1 MNIPRRALFGKLNL
15 DLFRAIESATAFAKL
30 RGNPYVELVHWLHQI
45 WQIPGNDLHRL
56 TSHHGLDDVQVE
68 RDLTVALAQLPSGAV
83 GLNDFSHMVELA
95 IERAWVFASLTM
107 GDSCIRGAWLLG
119 AMLQTPELRRLLL
132 GISASFQRLPVALS
146 GDELLAIVGGS
157 GEARMAAHDA
167 SELSPAVPGEASGA
181 WGASSEGG
189 SALSRYCTDLTAL
202 ARSGGIDPVVGREQE
217 IRTMADILLRR
228 RQNNPL
234 LTGEAGVGKTAVVEG
249 LARAIAAD
257 KVPPS
262 LREVRVLSLDVGML
276 LAGASMRGEFEARL
290 KAVLKEAG
298 DAAVPVILFVDEVH
312 TLVGAGGQAGTGD
325 AANLLKPALARGAM
339 RVIGATT
346 WSEYKKHIE
355 RDPALTR
362 RFQVLQVQ
370 EPPEPDAM
378 AMVRGLVPVFAKHH
392 GVVVLDEAVRA
403 AVTLSHRYIP
413 ARQLP
418 DKAISLLDTACARVA
433 MSLHAPSRQLEA
445 ACAQRDALRG
455 EFDLLQQEAGM
466 GKDREEALAKLQAR
480 LDQVERECVALTDA
494 GDAERLLAATIL
506 DKREACSQAG
516 EVQERRA
523 LEGELR
529 ELERELAALQGERP
543 GVHSQVDE
551 SVVATIVADWTGIP
565 VGRMLQDDIAAVI
578 SLDVQL
584 RQRVIGQER
593 ALEAITARVKTAKAG
608 LSDPGKPLGIFLLV
622 GPSGVGKT
630 ETALALAQAVYGGEH
645 NLITINMSEYQEAH
659 TVSSLK
665 GSPPGYV
672 GYGEGGVLTEA
683 VRRRP
688 YSVILLDEVEKAH
701 PDVHELFYQV
711 FDKGWMEDGEGR
723 VIDFRNTLILLTS
736 NTGADLISQLCEDPS
751 LLPEPQALADALQTE
766 LRKVF
771 PAAFIGRL
779 SVVPYLPLPEAL
791 LAAIVSLQLEK
802 VVARVQERHGI
813 AFAYT
818 QDAVAHIVSQC
829 GTHETGARRIGQFIE
844 HNVLTQLA
852 QIWLQGRQERLLVR
866 SVLLQPEASSPLLS
880 VPPKTPEWAPKPS
893 GGLWLQVSA
902 DAEGVEQ

>member
-15 DLFRAIESATAFAKL
+15 HLFRAIESATVFAKL
-30 RGNPYVELVHWLHQI
+30 RGNPYVELIHWLHQI
-45 WQIPGNDLHRL
+45 WQIPDNDLHRL
-56 TSHHGLDDVQVE
+56 ASHHGLNDSQVE
-68 RDLTVALAQLPSGAV
+68 RDLTVALAQLPSGAA

-95 IERAWVFASLTM
+95 IERAWIFASLTM
-107 GDSCIRGAWLLG
+107 GDRQIRGAWLLG

-132 GISASFQRLPVALS
+132 DVSASFQKIPVSLS
-146 GDELLAIVGGS
+146 GDELLSIVRES
-157 GEARMAAHDA
+157 GEAHMTAHDA
-167 SELSPAVPGEASGA
+167 SDLSPTVPGE
-181 WGASSEGG
+181 SSSALSTSTESG
-189 SALSRYCTDLTAL
+189 SALARYCTDLTAL
-202 ARSGGIDPVVGREQE
+202 ARNGGIDPVVGREQE

-234 LTGEAGVGKTAVVEG
+234 LTGEAGVGKTAVAEG
-249 LARAIAAD
+249 LALAIAAG

-262 LREVRVLSLDVGML
+262 LREARILSLDVGAL
-276 LAGASMRGEFEARL
+276 LAGASMRGEFESRL

-298 DAAVPVILFVDEVH
+298 DAPVPVILFVDEVH

-370 EPPEPDAM
+370 EPPEVDAM

-433 MSLHAPSRQLEA
+433 MSLHAPSRELEA
-445 ACAQRDALRG
+445 ARARRDALQA
-455 EFDLLQQEAGM
+455 EFGLLEHEASM
-466 GKDREEALAKLQAR
+466 GKDRADALAELQVR
-480 LDQVERECVALTDA
+480 LDQAGQECAALTDA
-494 GDAERLLAATIL
+494 GDAERLLTGTIL
-506 DKREACSQAG
+506 QKRMACSQAG
-516 EVQERRA
+516 DPREKRAMER
-523 LEGELR
+523 ELR
-529 ELERELAALQGERP
+529 DLEQGLAALQGERP

-551 SVVATIVADWTGIP
+551 AVVAAIVADWTGIP
-565 VGRMLQDDIAAVI
+565 AGRMMQDDIAAVL
-578 SLDVQL
+578 SLEKQL
-584 RQRVIGQER
+584 RQRVVGQDR
-593 ALEAITARVKTAKAG
+593 ALEAIAARVKTAKAG
-608 LSDPGKPLGIFLLV
+608 LSDPGKPLGTFLLV

-659 TVSSLK
+659 TVSGLK

-688 YSVILLDEVEKAH
+688 YSVILLDEAEKAH
-701 PDVHELFYQV
+701 SDVNELFYQV

-736 NTGADLISQLCEDPS
+736 NTGADLISHLCEDPL

-779 SVVPYLPLPEAL
+779 SVVPYLPLTEAL
-791 LAAIVSLQLEK
+791 LESIASLQLQK
-802 VVARVQERHGI
+802 VVARMHERHGI
-813 AFAYT
+813 ALAYT

-829 GTHETGARRIGQFIE
+829 GMHEIGARRISQFIE

-852 QIWLQGRQERLLVR
+852 QIWLQGMKDRLLVR
-866 SVLLQPEASSPLLS
+866 SVVLQAEASSPMQPTS
-880 VPPKTPEWAPKPS
+880 PATADWVPKPR
-893 GGLWLQVSA
+893 GGLYLQVSA
-902 DAEGVEQ
+902 DAEVAEP